1 MPLYLPLEKT
11 YKYVWQVVSRL
22 QVNDAPPWTPD
33 TMSIETLNQQELA
46 DWWEPLRNA
55 LPGHTV
61 CVLLVAKTRK
71 TKDGRETRL
80 HLQAGDAG
88 CLFSSNWRRH
98 VVWHAGETE
107 GSSILLH
114 RGRVRKAARIDITD
128 SLLDHF
134 ESILNLHPPDG
145 SHNPRVQLF
154 ADLPNVSLVA
164 VVWHDRPRE
173 LNAVWRT
180 INVPGPLDN
189 LLPNEVLE
197 FFVGTEWEAS
207 RELQDEHLRYA
218 VYRDSIAV
226 AQQRES
232 LLRALAADPDQL
244 MVGAVKQ
251 IINQRKLSG
260 MQGTRLSPET

>member
-1 MPLYLPLEKT
+1 
-11 YKYVWQVVSRL
+11 
-22 QVNDAPPWTPD
+22 
-33 TMSIETLNQQELA
+33 MSIEPLSQQLLA
-46 DWWEPLRNA
+46 GWWEPLRNT

-61 CVLLVAKTRK
+61 CVLLVVKTRK
-71 TKDGRETRL
+71 TRNGPETRL

-88 CLFSSNWRRH
+88 CLSSSDWRG
-98 VVWHAGETE
+98 HAEETE
-107 GSSILLH
+107 GPSFLLH
-114 RGRVRKAARIDITD
+114 RGRVREAVRIDITD

-134 ESILNLHPPDG
+134 ESILNLFPSDG

-164 VVWHDRPRE
+164 VVWHDRPRN
-173 LNAVWRT
+173 LHAVWRT
-180 INVPGPLDN
+180 IDVPGPLEN
-189 LLPNEVLE
+189 LLPNEVLQ

-244 MVGAVKQ
+244 MAGAVKQ
-251 IINQRKLSG
+251 IIDGR
-260 MQGTRLSPET
+260 E